1 MDTFFE
7 QIVPI
12 GIDGKAMLK
21 IIGIW
26 VLALALSVGIFI
38 FLTAFFGIIVFV
50 LMAGVLFGAYKLS
63 AMLYVE
69 YEYIVTNG
77 TLDIDKII
85 AKSSRKRMASFEI
98 SEIDVIEKY
107 NPHAQVIGF
116 NDVVI
121 ACNPNDPEA
130 YKMVVAKQGK
140 GKTMIVFAPN
150 KKIKGAIVK
159 SLPRFVANSAFKD

>member
-12 GIDGKAMLK
+12 GIDTKSTLK
-21 IIGIW
+21 IVAIW
-26 VLALALSVGIFI
+26 VLALALSVAI
-38 FLTAFFGIIVFV
+38 FLFLVAFLGMIVFV
-50 LMAGVLFGAYKLS
+50 LMAGVIFGAYKLS
-63 AMLYVE
+63 AMLYIE

-77 TLDIDKII
+77 TLDIDKIV
-85 AKSSRKRMASFEI
+85 AKSSRKRLASFEI
-98 SEIDVIEKY
+98 SQVEVVEKY
-107 NPHAQVIGF
+107 NPAAQYTGF
-116 NDVVI
+116 NQIVI

-130 YKMVVAKQGK
+130 YKMVVSKEGK
-140 GKTMIVFAPN
+140 GRYLIVFAPN

>member
-12 GIDGKAMLK
+12 GIDTKSTLK
-21 IIGIW
+21 IVGIW
-26 VLALALSVGIFI
+26 ILALALSIAIFI
-38 FLTAFFGIIVFV
+38 FLVGFLGLIVFV
-50 LMAGVLFGAYKLS
+50 LMAGVIYGAYKLS

-77 TLDIDKII
+77 TLDIDKIV
-85 AKSSRKRMASFEI
+85 AKSSRQRMASFEI

-107 NPHAQVIGF
+107 NPNAQVTGF
-116 NDVVI
+116 SQVI
-121 ACNPNDPEA
+121 VACHPNDPEA
-130 YKMVVAKQGK
+130 YKMVVVKQGK
-140 GKTMIVFAPN
+140 GKMMIVFAPN

-159 SLPRFVANSAFKD
+159 ALPRFVANSAFKD

>member
-12 GIDGKAMLK
+12 GIDTKNMLK

-26 VLALALSVGIFI
+26 ILALALSIAVFI
-38 FLTAFFGIIVFV
+38 FLVGFLGLIVFV
-50 LMAGVLFGAYKLS
+50 LMAGVIYGAYKLS

-77 TLDIDKII
+77 TLDIDKIV

-98 SEIDVIEKY
+98 SEIDVIEKF
-107 NPHAQVIGF
+107 NPNAQITGFSQVI
-116 NDVVI
+116 I

-130 YKMVVAKQGK
+130 YKMVVVRQGK
-140 GKTMIVFAPN
+140 GKMMIVFAPN
-150 KKIKGAIVK
+150 KKLKSAIVK